1 MVVNFIETNNHVFYS
16 KYKEKATKAFAV
28 SLQLF
33 HFVHVDRKALS
44 KNVNPK
50 FNTPILS
57 GIKM

>member
-33 HFVHVDRKALS
+33 HGKDAQ
-44 KNVNPK
+44 N
-50 FNTPILS
+50 
-57 GIKM
+57 KMDPHKSQVLAPTL